1 MNLDEII
8 KIEDL
13 YLLKNTHRYEIQLI
27 EGLKKDVHWISLS
40 DTEKL
45 ELRTK
50 ELTKKYIFKE
60 AYSDLIIL
68 YEESIVK
75 LNKLIIEFL
84 DEVSLVVFNHENTSG
99 EEFVLFRLKN
109 MMYIELFAL
118 NKRLNLKYSGHVLFE
133 EVVEPIFNELENTTY
148 YVQYKLQDLRDTY
161 KSVSDLYKKDPY
173 KKD

>member
-13 YLLKNTHRYEIQLI
+13 YLLKNAHRYEIQLI
-27 EGLKKDVHWISLS
+27 EGFKKDVHWVSLS
-40 DTEKL
+40 DVEKL

-60 AYSDLIIL
+60 TYSELIIL

-84 DEVSLVVFNHENTSG
+84 DEVSLVVFNHENTS
-99 EEFVLFRLKN
+99 EEDFVLFRLKN
-109 MMYIELFAL
+109 MIYIELFAL

-133 EVVEPIFNELENTTY
+133 EVVEPIFNELEDTTF
-148 YVQYKLQDLRDTY
+148 YVQYKLKDLRDAY

-173 KKD
+173 RKY

>member
-1 MNLDEII
+1 MKLDEII

-13 YLLKNTHRYEIQLI
+13 YLLKNAHRYEIQLI
-27 EGLKKDVHWISLS
+27 EGLKKDVYWISLS
-40 DTEKL
+40 DREKL

-50 ELTKKYIFKE
+50 ELTKKYIFKG
-60 AYSDLIIL
+60 AYSELIIL
-68 YEESIVK
+68 YEESIIK

-84 DEVSLVVFNHENTSG
+84 DEVSSVVFNNENTSE

-109 MMYIELFAL
+109 MIYIELFAL

-133 EVVEPIFNELENTTY
+133 EVVEPIFRELENTTF

-161 KSVSDLYKKDPY
+161 KRVSDLYKKDPY
-173 KKD
+173 KRY